1 RQAVLLAERAVRRL
15 VLNADAQDDRSDRPE
30 RRGVVSEGTCFSSAS
45 RGVVLRIEKQH
56 DRLALE
62 VPEVD
67 RDAVLVRPLEIGR
80 SGAGTSRER
89 VEGPGPGPGSSPR
102 DRCGLPSG
110 QTALASRPA

>member
-1 RQAVLLAERAVRRL
+1 MR
-15 VLNADAQDDRSDRPE
+15 
-30 RRGVVSEGTCFSSAS
+30 FSGSATKSNVKPYFARAS

-80 SGAGTSRER
+80 SGAGLKQVAHRPPSNR
-89 VEGPGPGPGSSPR
+89 PSHFNDCPA
-102 DRCGLPSG
+102 PSG
-110 QTALASRPA
+110 GESLDVAHAENRGQSFRISRAAL